1 LKTSKTGQFLG
12 AVAIAGVFAT
22 LAGGSPSS
30 RVPTAAGV
38 VEEVTPLPD
47 GGRSYGLADG
57 TSVVIASQKQV
68 LLGGEPLVGEL
79 LLAGTD
85 PDGRHWVAGLS
96 RSSNG
101 EPGCFWFTN
110 NGRGSDG
117 WIETYDGFRLPKA
130 VGFDP
135 AYIRDG
141 NYQTPRGYFCL
152 NELGEVTGYI
162 PA

>member
-1 LKTSKTGQFLG
+1 LKTSIAGQFFG
-12 AVAIAGVFAT
+12 AVVIACVLAT
-22 LAGGSPSS
+22 LAGCSSSS

-38 VEEVTPLPD
+38 VEEVTRLPD
-47 GGRSYGLADG
+47 GGRSYRLADG
-57 TSVVIASQKQV
+57 ASVVIASQKLV
-68 LLGGEPLVGEL
+68 LLGGEPLIDEL

-85 PDGRHWVAGLS
+85 PDGRQWVAGLT
-96 RSSNG
+96 RSPNG

-110 NGRGSDG
+110 NGRDSDG

-130 VGFDP
+130 VGFYP

-152 NELGEVTGYI
+152 NESGEVTGYI